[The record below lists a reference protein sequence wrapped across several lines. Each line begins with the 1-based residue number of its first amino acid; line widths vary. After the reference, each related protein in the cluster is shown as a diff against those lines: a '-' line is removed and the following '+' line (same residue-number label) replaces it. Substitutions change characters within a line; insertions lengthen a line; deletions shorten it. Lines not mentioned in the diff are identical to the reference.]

1 MPIPLRC
8 KIFRPLMAVFAAAI
22 AAHGPA
28 QAQTYPQKPIR
39 LLTAEVGGSAD
50 FSART
55 LARALSA
62 SLGQQ
67 VVVDNRP
74 SGVIPPDIVAKAQ
87 PDGYTL
93 LLYSNGVWTL
103 PLMQAAPYDALTAFA
118 PVSLTT
124 RSPNFVVVHTS
135 VAAQSIRELIALARA
150 KPGQLNY
157 GSGAPGAATHLAG
170 ELFKRMAGVEITR
183 IPYKGGGPAL
193 SALLGGQVQVM
204 FPTAASVSPHVKAGR
219 LRALAV
225 TGAQPSPLFPE
236 IPTVAASGVPGYVA
250 EQYIGVFAPAKTPVA
265 IINLLNRE
273 LINAVR
279 LPDTRERFA
288 NAGVEP
294 VGTTPQE
301 FAAAIKADIA
311 RMIVVIKS
319 TGITAE

>member
-1 MPIPLRC
+1 MLTRRKTIRFSVAL
-8 KIFRPLMAVFAAAI
+8 AAALAG
-22 AAHGPA
+22 AAAGA
-28 QAQTYPQKPIR
+28 QPYPHKPVR

-55 LARALSA
+55 LAQALSA
-62 SLGQQ
+62 SFGQQ

-93 LLYSNGVWTL
+93 LLYSNGMWTL
-103 PLMQAAPYDALTAFA
+103 PLMQAAPYDPQAAFA
-118 PVSLTT
+118 PVSLTS

-135 VAAQSIRELIALARA
+135 VAVQSIRELIALAKA

-170 ELFKRMAGVEITR
+170 ELFKSMAGVDLVR

-225 TGAQPSPLFPE
+225 TSAQPSPLFPD
-236 IPTVAASGVPGYVA
+236 IPTVTASGVPGYVA
-250 EQYIGVFAPAKTPVA
+250 EQNIGVFAPAHTPAAV
-265 IINLLNRE
+265 IERLHRE
-273 LINAVR
+273 IVTALR
-279 LPDTRERFA
+279 RPELRERFA

-301 FAAAIKADIA
+301 FAAVIAADMV
-311 RMIVVIKS
+311 RMAKLLQS
-319 TGITAE
+319 TGIRAE

>member
-1 MPIPLRC
+1 M
-8 KIFRPLMAVFAAAI
+8 
-22 AAHGPA
+22 
-28 QAQTYPQKPIR
+28 
-39 LLTAEVGGSAD
+39 LTAEVGGSAD

-55 LARALSA
+55 LARVLSV

-103 PLMQAAPYDALTAFA
+103 PLMQAAPYDPQTSFA
-118 PVSLTT
+118 PICLTN
-124 RSPNFVVVHTS
+124 RSPNFVVVHAS
-135 VAAQSIRELIALARA
+135 VAAQSIRELIALAKA

-170 ELFKRMAGVEITR
+170 ELFKRMAGVDITR

-250 EQYIGVFAPAKTPVA
+250 EQYIGVFAPAKTPAAVV
-265 IINLLNRE
+265 NLLNRA
-273 LINAVR
+273 LVAAVR
-279 LPDTRERFA
+279 QADTVERFA
-288 NAGVEP
+288 NAGVET

-301 FAAAIKADIA
+301 FAAVIKADAA
-311 RMIVVIKS
+311 RMVKVIQA

>member
-1 MPIPLRC
+1 MPARRAIAL
-8 KIFRPLMAVFAAAI
+8 FAALF
-22 AAHGPA
+22 AALASGAADA
-28 QAQTYPQKPIR
+28 QPYPHKPIR
-39 LLTAEVGGSAD
+39 MLTAEAGGSAD

-55 LARALSA
+55 LAQALSV

-103 PLMQAAPYDALTAFA
+103 PLMQAAPYDAVTAFA
-118 PVSLTT
+118 PVSLTS
-124 RSPNFVVVHTS
+124 RSPNFVVVHPT
-135 VAAQSIRELIALARA
+135 VAANSIRELVALAKA
-150 KPGQLNY
+150 KPGRLNY

-170 ELFKRMAGVEITR
+170 ELFKSMAGVDIVR

-204 FPTAASVSPHVKAGR
+204 FPTAASVSPHVRSGR

-225 TGAQPSPLFPE
+225 TSAQPSPLFPDV
-236 IPTVAASGVPGYVA
+236 PTVTASGVPGYVA
-250 EQYIGVFAPAKTPVA
+250 EQNIGVFAPAKTPAA
-265 IINLLNRE
+265 IVELLYRE
-273 LINAVR
+273 ILGAVR
-279 LPDTRERFA
+279 RPEVKERFA

-294 VGTTPQE
+294 VGTTPRE
-301 FAAAIKADIA
+301 FAAVIKADVA
-311 RMIVVIKS
+311 RMTILIRKS
-319 TGITAE
+319 GIRAE

>member
-1 MPIPLRC
+1 MPARRTIAL
-8 KIFRPLMAVFAAAI
+8 FATLFAALASG
-22 AAHGPA
+22 AADA
-28 QAQTYPQKPIR
+28 QPYPHKPIR
-39 LLTAEVGGSAD
+39 MLTAEVGGSAD

-55 LARALSA
+55 LAQVLSV
-62 SLGQQ
+62 SLAQQ

-118 PVSLTT
+118 PVSLTS
-124 RSPNFVVVHTS
+124 RSPNFVVVHPS
-135 VAAQSIRELIALARA
+135 VAAHSIRELVALAKA

-170 ELFKRMAGVEITR
+170 ELFKSMAGVDIVR

-204 FPTAASVSPHVKAGR
+204 FPTAASVSPHVRTGR

-225 TGAQPSPLFPE
+225 TSAQPSPLFPDV
-236 IPTVAASGVPGYVA
+236 PTVTASGVPGYVA
-250 EQYIGVFAPAKTPVA
+250 EQNIGVFAPAKTPAA
-265 IINLLNRE
+265 IVELLYRE
-273 LINAVR
+273 ILGAVR
-279 LPDTRERFA
+279 KPEVKERFA

-301 FAAAIKADIA
+301 FATVIKADVA
-311 RMIVVIKS
+311 RMTILIKS
-319 TGITAE
+319 SGIRAE

>member
-1 MPIPLRC
+1 MPARRTIAL
-8 KIFRPLMAVFAAAI
+8 FATLFAALASG
-22 AAHGPA
+22 AADA
-28 QAQTYPQKPIR
+28 QPYPHKPIR
-39 LLTAEVGGSAD
+39 MLTAEVGGSAD

-55 LARALSA
+55 LAQVLSV
-62 SLGQQ
+62 SLAQQ

-118 PVSLTT
+118 PVSLTS
-124 RSPNFVVVHTS
+124 RSPNFVVVHPS
-135 VAAQSIRELIALARA
+135 VAAHSIRELVALAKA

-170 ELFKRMAGVEITR
+170 ELFKSMAGVDIVR

-204 FPTAASVSPHVKAGR
+204 FPTAASVSPHVRTGR

-225 TGAQPSPLFPE
+225 TSAQPSPLFPDV
-236 IPTVAASGVPGYVA
+236 PTVTASGVPGYVA
-250 EQYIGVFAPAKTPVA
+250 EQNIGVFAPAKTPAA
-265 IINLLNRE
+265 IVELLYRE
-273 LINAVR
+273 ILGAVR
-279 LPDTRERFA
+279 KPEVKERFA

-301 FAAAIKADIA
+301 FAAVIKADVA
-311 RMIVVIKS
+311 RMTILIRKS
-319 TGITAE
+319 GIRAE

>member
-1 MPIPLRC
+1 MPARRAITL
-8 KIFRPLMAVFAAAI
+8 FATLFAALASG
-22 AAHGPA
+22 AAN
-28 QAQTYPQKPIR
+28 AQTYPHKPIR
-39 LLTAEVGGSAD
+39 MLTAEVGGSAD

-55 LARALSA
+55 LAQALSA

-103 PLMQAAPYDALTAFA
+103 PLMQAAPYDAVTAFA
-118 PVSLTT
+118 PVSLTS
-124 RSPNFVVVHTS
+124 RSPNFIVVHPT
-135 VAAQSIRELIALARA
+135 VAANSIRELVALAKA
-150 KPGQLNY
+150 KPGQFNY

-170 ELFKRMAGVEITR
+170 ELFKSMAGVDIVR

-204 FPTAASVSPHVKAGR
+204 FPTAASVSPHVRSGR

-225 TGAQPSPLFPE
+225 TSAQPSPLFPDV
-236 IPTVAASGVPGYVA
+236 PTVTASGVPGYVA
-250 EQYIGVFAPAKTPVA
+250 EQNIGVFAPAKTPAA
-265 IINLLNRE
+265 IVELLYRE
-273 LINAVR
+273 ILGAVR
-279 LPDTRERFA
+279 RSEVKERFA

-294 VGTTPQE
+294 VGTTPRE
-301 FAAAIKADIA
+301 FAAVIKADVA
-311 RMIVVIKS
+311 RMTILIRKS
-319 TGITAE
+319 GIRAE

>member
-1 MPIPLRC
+1 MPARRAIAL
-8 KIFRPLMAVFAAAI
+8 FAALF
-22 AAHGPA
+22 AALASGAADA
-28 QAQTYPQKPIR
+28 QPYPHKPIR
-39 LLTAEVGGSAD
+39 MLTAEAGGSAD

-55 LARALSA
+55 LAQALSV

-103 PLMQAAPYDALTAFA
+103 PLMQAAPYDAVTAFA
-118 PVSLTT
+118 PVSLTS
-124 RSPNFVVVHTS
+124 RSPNFVVVHPT
-135 VAAQSIRELIALARA
+135 VAANSIRELVALAKA
-150 KPGQLNY
+150 KPGRLNY

-170 ELFKRMAGVEITR
+170 ELFKSMAGVDIVR

-204 FPTAASVSPHVKAGR
+204 FPTAASVSPHVRSGR

-225 TGAQPSPLFPE
+225 TSAQPSPLFPDV
-236 IPTVAASGVPGYVA
+236 PTVTASGVPGYVA
-250 EQYIGVFAPAKTPVA
+250 EQNIGVFAPAKTPAA
-265 IINLLNRE
+265 IVELLYRE
-273 LINAVR
+273 ILGAVR
-279 LPDTRERFA
+279 KPEVKERFA

-301 FAAAIKADIA
+301 FATVIKADIA
-311 RMIVVIKS
+311 RMTKLIQS
-319 TGITAE
+319 SGIRAE